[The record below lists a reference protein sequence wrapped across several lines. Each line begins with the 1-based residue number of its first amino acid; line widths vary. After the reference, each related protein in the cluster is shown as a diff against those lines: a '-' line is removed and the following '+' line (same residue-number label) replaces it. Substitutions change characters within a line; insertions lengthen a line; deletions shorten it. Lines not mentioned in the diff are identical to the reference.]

1 MPLPTPRKG
10 ESKNNFMSRYIKA
23 AMNEGKPQ
31 KQATAMAYSAWDN
44 AKSKAGKKA

>member
-23 AMNEGKPQ
+23 AMAEGRPQ
-31 KQATAMAYSAWDN
+31 KQATAMAYSAWES
-44 AKSKAGKKA
+44 AKSKVGKR

>member
-23 AMNEGKPQ
+23 AMGEGKPQ
-31 KQATAMAYSAWDN
+31 KQATAMAYSAWEK
-44 AKSKAGKKA
+44 AKGRKG